1 MPTPAKRGGMTA
13 AEVIREKEE
22 RRRTD
27 PEYRAKAEALEDE
40 QAAVAAAV
48 RQAEPPLLD
57 DLAQAGLALNT
68 VWDLYKF
75 PEARDKAIP
84 VLLHLVLDYP
94 DRLLQGIGQGLAD
107 KSARPWWA
115 ELKAMYLK
123 PQRDVVRDR
132 LAAALSECAKREH
145 YDDLLAFVA
154 DPTLGASRIYFLRP
168 INSIGNR
175 IKPGQGRA
183 VIEEL
188 ERDAAFQREAS
199 AILKGRSRNEG

>member
-1 MPTPAKRGGMTA
+1 VAEGRGGRTA
-13 AEVIREKEE
+13 AEVIAEREE
-22 RRRTD
+22 RLRTD
-27 PEYRAKAEALEDE
+27 PAYAARAKTVEDE
-40 QAAVAAAV
+40 RAAVSAAI
-48 RQAEPPLLD
+48 RHAERPVLD
-57 DLAQAGLALNT
+57 DLAKVGLALKT

-75 PEARDKAIP
+75 PESRDKAIP
-84 VLLHLVLDYP
+84 VLLRHLVLDYP

-115 ELKAMYLK
+115 ELKGLYLK

-132 LAAALSECAKREH
+132 LAAALAECAKREH

-154 DPTLGASRIYFLRP
+154 DPTLGENRIYFLRP

-188 ERDAAFQREAS
+188 QRDAAFQREAS